1 MADQAGAPRPDV
13 TDMYA
18 VHGVFRDT
26 LGAVPR
32 LVGDIAAGD
41 AARVD
46 QVANYYDNILFFLE
60 SHHDGEE
67 KIVFPR
73 LRERCPQEE
82 ALLDSLESEHE
93 AALSLLADARTSL
106 AAWPGADGG
115 VGRGGGGGGGAA
127 AQTAVVDSLEALRAQ
142 LVAHLDEEETRALP
156 LCAENILIEEWGQLP
171 GHALA
176 GYQGDKV
183 WLILGLIRQRM
194 TDSQRAAM
202 LEHMPPPA
210 RDMWTGFGENA
221 FNELSAEVLVEIGR

>member
-32 LVGDIAAGD
+32 LVGDIAPGD
-41 AARVD
+41 TARVEL
-46 QVANYYDNILFFLE
+46 VANYYDNILFFLE
-60 SHHDGEE
+60 AHHDGEE
-67 KIVFPR
+67 AIVFPR
-73 LRERCPQEE
+73 LRERCPGDG
-82 ALLDSLESEHE
+82 ALLDCLESEHQ
-93 AALSLLADARTSL
+93 AALSLLAGARSSL
-106 AAWPGADGG
+106 ASWQGADGG
-115 VGRGGGGGGGAA
+115 AADA
-127 AQTAVVDSLEALRAQ
+127 AQSAVADSLESLRTQ
-142 LVAHLDEEETRALP
+142 LVAHLHEEEMQALP
-156 LCAENILIEEWGQLP
+156 LCAENLSIEEWGQLS
-171 GHALA
+171 GHALG

-194 TDSQRAAM
+194 TDGQRAAM

-221 FNELSAEVLVEIGR
+221 FNELSSEVVVEVSGR